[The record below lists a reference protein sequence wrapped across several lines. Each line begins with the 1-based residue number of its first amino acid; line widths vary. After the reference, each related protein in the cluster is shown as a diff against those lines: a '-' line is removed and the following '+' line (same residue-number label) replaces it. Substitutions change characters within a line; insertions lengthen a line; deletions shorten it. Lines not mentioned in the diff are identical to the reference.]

1 MWPEVMQRLQV
12 YDPGNQYGV
21 NYMWGTTGIGLNM
34 QKVRQRLGNQALNTW
49 DLMLRWEVISKLKD
63 CGVQILDAPEDIF
76 PNVLNW
82 LGLNPDSKRLDDL
95 NRAGE
100 QLFRIRGAVQKF
112 HSSEYIN
119 ALANGD
125 ICMAVGYSGDVLQ
138 AKKRAEEAKNGVEI
152 GYVIP
157 REGALMWFDSI
168 AIPADAKNVNEAHA
182 FIDYL
187 MRPEVAAQ
195 NTNFV
200 AYASGNLAA
209 KQFVNPEILN
219 NPGVYPDE
227 ATFKRLFTNTAYDE
241 RSQRIVTRA
250 WTQGED
256 GAARFTAPVKRER
269 SSRRKATGRG
279 PMPDLPSPQ
288 PSPASGRGGTPSLPL
303 AALADQPLEIRRRA
317 VELGRLARLHG
328 TLGAA
333 PIGRARLLQR
343 LDVAAPGGALLL
355 GLRAAHLE
363 RAVAPRDAG
372 VGHEQ
377 VALAQLVAGRGK
389 RRAGED
395 QRRCRDEAK
404 KKAHPKFSSRKKSL
418 PLSSMTMKAGKFSTS
433 IRQIASMPSSGYST
447 TSTLRMQS
455 CARRAAGPP
464 IEPR

>member
-1 MWPEVMQRLQV
+1 MFRLLASVALTLGLVTGASAQQQRVVNVYNWSDYVDPKALDEFTKQTGIKVVYDTYDNNEIVETKLLAGKSGYDIVVPSGPFLQRLIAAKVFQRLDKAKIPNLTHMWPEVQQRLAV
-12 YDPGNQYGV
+12 YDPGNQHAV
-21 NYMWGTTGIGLNM
+21 NYMWGTTGIGINVK
-34 QKVRQRLGNQALNTW
+34 KVRERLGDIPLNTW
-49 DLMLRWEVISKLKD
+49 DLVMRPELASKLKG
-63 CGVQILDAPEDIF
+63 CGIYMLDSPEDLF
-76 PNVLNW
+76 PGILAY
-82 LGLNPDSKRLDDL
+82 LGLNPDSKRIDDL

-100 QLFRIRGAVQKF
+100 ALFKVRGNVQKF

-195 NTNFV
+195 NTKFV

-250 WTQGED
+250 WT
-256 GAARFTAPVKRER
+256 RVK
-269 SSRRKATGRG
+269 TGR
-279 PMPDLPSPQ
+279 
-288 PSPASGRGGTPSLPL
+288 
-303 AALADQPLEIRRRA
+303 
-317 VELGRLARLHG
+317 
-328 TLGAA
+328 
-333 PIGRARLLQR
+333 
-343 LDVAAPGGALLL
+343 
-355 GLRAAHLE
+355 
-363 RAVAPRDAG
+363 
-372 VGHEQ
+372 
-377 VALAQLVAGRGK
+377 
-389 RRAGED
+389 
-395 QRRCRDEAK
+395 
-404 KKAHPKFSSRKKSL
+404 
-418 PLSSMTMKAGKFSTS
+418 
-433 IRQIASMPSSGYST
+433 
-447 TSTLRMQS
+447 
-455 CARRAAGPP
+455 
-464 IEPR
+464 